1 MKFEKSFFKPKQ
13 MLTAAALNRIEDTLA
28 TIADAIYLNDEV
40 IFNEL
45 LPLFDNADC
54 IITSEDTLV
63 TLTAADGDA
72 YNLINMGF
80 EFSVNKSHNDIQPD
94 SFDAIMGCKYDD
106 VKYYCKPI
114 VFMSGGMAAVI
125 IGNLKALYDFYM
137 LQGETESA
145 QIFQDIVSK
154 AGFTLDIFEN
164 LPFICSVDLTD
175 GAITLINVENGNIT
189 ESFGSHTFEIIS
201 SIPPEFREIIPGI
214 LVIDKLPS
222 MSENVF
228 VQGLNLKTGLKLLQN
243 DSIPVIIDGKLFNM
257 SFSDCYADQLPDGSG
272 SSFIYLASA
281 VDVSNDTLHDEIHYF
296 TDAECNGSLNNFIIG
311 SDLIYR
317 GSRTIKYDLSSL
329 REQ

>member
-1 MKFEKSFFKPKQ
+1 MRFEKSFFKPKQ
-13 MLTAAALNRIEDTLA
+13 TLTAAAMNRIENTLA
-28 TIADAIYLNDEV
+28 TVADAIYQDDEV
-40 IFNEL
+40 IFSEL
-45 LPLFDNADC
+45 LPSFNEADY
-54 IITSEDTLV
+54 IITSEDSLV
-63 TLTAADGDA
+63 TLTEDTGGDTFE
-72 YNLINMGF
+72 LIQWGF
-80 EFSVNKSHNDIQPD
+80 NFSINKSHSDIQPD
-94 SFDAIMGCKYDD
+94 SFDAMIGVKYDGI
-106 VKYYCKPI
+106 KYYCKPI
-114 VFMSGGMAAVI
+114 VFVSGELSTLI

-137 LQGETESA
+137 LQGDTENT
-145 QIFQDIVSK
+145 QLLQDIVSK

-164 LPFICSVDLTD
+164 LPFICSMGND
-175 GAITLINVENGNIT
+175 GILLINVENGNVT

-243 DSIPVIIDGKLFNM
+243 DNIPVIIDGKLFNM

-281 VDVSNDTLHDEIHYF
+281 VDVSNDTLHDEIHCF